1 MIPRDYVTAWRAIAP
16 WVEDAQV
23 EQDLVVSRALVE
35 IFSHPLLARS
45 LAFRGG
51 TALYKLYLTPAARY
65 SEDIDLVQVEAGPAG
80 AVMDAIRTT
89 LDPWLDEPRWK
100 QTRARVTF
108 RYDFESGGA
117 PPIKLRLKVE
127 INTREHVAVL
137 GHANRSFSVQSP
149 WFARTTNIRTFE
161 LDELLA
167 TKLGALYQR
176 KKGRDLFDLAEALR
190 HRRSDPKRVVQTFRA
205 YMDAERHP
213 VTRAMFERNLDGK
226 LRDPSFGSDMSGLLA
241 AGREWHAL
249 TAAQSV
255 TDKLLSLLPGEEWQ
269 GRKLGDPG
277 S

>member
-35 IFSHPLLARS
+35 IFS
-45 LAFRGG
+45 
-51 TALYKLYLTPAARY
+51 
-65 SEDIDLVQVEAGPAG
+65 
-80 AVMDAIRTT
+80 
-89 LDPWLDEPRWK
+89 PR
-100 QTRARVTF
+100 
-108 RYDFESGGA
+108 
-117 PPIKLRLKVE
+117 I
-127 INTREHVAVL
+127 
-137 GHANRSFSVQSP
+137 
-149 WFARTTNIRTFE
+149 
-161 LDELLA
+161 
-167 TKLGALYQR
+167 
-176 KKGRDLFDLAEALR
+176 
-190 HRRSDPKRVVQTFRA
+190 RA